1 MNGQNIRIRLKAFDH
16 RILDASTREIVNTAK
31 KQKTRIIAIT
41 DSKLSPIAAASD
53 VAFEIKDAEV
63 RQFRSLTASLC
74 LAQTLVISYA
84 FGMDGKQRGR

>member
-1 MNGQNIRIRLKAFDH
+1 M
-16 RILDASTREIVNTAK
+16 ASP
-31 KQKTRIIAIT
+31 AIDGPT
-41 DSKLSPIAAASD
+41 DDRSVSAAGRPIAAPSD

-84 FGMDGKQRGR
+84 FGSDAKPRSR